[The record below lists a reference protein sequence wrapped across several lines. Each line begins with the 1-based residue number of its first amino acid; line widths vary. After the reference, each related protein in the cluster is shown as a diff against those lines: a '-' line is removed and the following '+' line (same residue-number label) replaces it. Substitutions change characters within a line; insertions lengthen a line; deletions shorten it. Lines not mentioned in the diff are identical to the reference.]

1 MNRRAYKFTW
11 LAVVLGFT
19 LACNLITGLSEDVQ
33 GVRGTAGA
41 AATRVGALASQA
53 QGLATS
59 VEESGFLR
67 TAQALATEEGGQFL
81 STARALA
88 TQAEERGYLET
99 AQAFATEEGSNLLAT
114 ARVLATDGVQAGA
127 APADIPVV
135 PEQGLV
141 NFFGSQS
148 LVTYL
153 TAMSYR
159 DVIDFYKQEMLVHDW
174 VPASSGNVE
183 TDSIARLTFSKP
195 AKTADLT
202 ITINPLDQ
210 KTLVTIL
217 IREDQ

>member
-1 MNRRAYKFTW
+1 MNRRTYKFAW
-11 LAVVLGFT
+11 LAVIIAFT
-19 LACNLITGLSEDVQ
+19 LACNFITGLTDDIQ

-41 AATRVGALASQA
+41 AATQVGAIASQA
-53 QGLATS
+53 RGLATS
-59 VEESGFLR
+59 VEESGFLK

-114 ARVLATDGVQAGA
+114 ARVLATQGVQAGS
-127 APADIPVV
+127 APVDIPVV
-135 PEQGLV
+135 PEEGLV

-153 TAMSYR
+153 TSMPYR
-159 DVIDFYKQEMLVHDW
+159 DVVDFYKQEMPAHDW
-174 VPASSGNVE
+174 APASSGNVE
-183 TDSIARLTFSKP
+183 TDSIARLIFTKP
-195 AKTADLT
+195 AKIADLT

-217 IREDQ
+217 IRENP